1 MIVCADILLRT
12 LVRAREGGGGTMLPA
27 VRCVIAVLE
36 ELEDDAVAEHRV
48 ENMLRS
54 EESVKKW
61 SQMR

>member
-1 MIVCADILLRT
+1 MIMPVC
-12 LVRAREGGGGTMLPA
+12 
-27 VRCVIAVLE
+27 CVIAVFE
-36 ELEDDAVAEHRV
+36 ELEDDAVAEHGV